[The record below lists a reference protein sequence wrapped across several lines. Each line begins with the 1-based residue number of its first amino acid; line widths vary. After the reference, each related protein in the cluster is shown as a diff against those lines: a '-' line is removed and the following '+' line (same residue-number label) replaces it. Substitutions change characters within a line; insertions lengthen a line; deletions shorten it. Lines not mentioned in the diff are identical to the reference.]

1 MSQPQQTPLHL
12 LTLGALGV
20 VFGDIGTSP
29 LYALKECFHASH
41 GLAITHDN
49 IVGLLSV
56 IFWSITLVVS
66 IKYIAF
72 IMRADNNGE
81 GGIMALLALS
91 LRNKNLSATGRL
103 ALVSI
108 GLFGAALFF
117 GDGIITPAISV
128 LSAVEGLKLVTPVF
142 DPYVIPITI
151 AVLVSLFV
159 IQRYGTSS
167 VGKLFGP
174 IMLLWFSTLGILGI
188 VNIAQFP
195 SVLELVNPF
204 WAVNF
209 LVNHTTVA

>member
-1 MSQPQQTPLHL
+1 MSQAHSQKTPMHL
-12 LTLGALGV
+12 LTLGALGI

-41 GLAITHDN
+41 GLAITHNN
-49 IVGLLSV
+49 ILGLLSV

-91 LRNKNLSATGRL
+91 LRNQNIRPWQRMT
-103 ALVSI
+103 LVSI

-128 LSAVEGLKLVTPVF
+128 LSAVEGLKLITPVF
-142 DPYVIPITI
+142 DAYILPITI
-151 AVLVSLFV
+151 TILIFLFV
-159 IQRYGTSS
+159 IQRHGTSS

-174 IMLLWFSTLGILGI
+174 VMLLWFSTLGILG
-188 VNIAQFP
+188 VMNISQYPA
-195 SVLELVNPF
+195 VLHLVNPF
-204 WAVNF
+204 
-209 LVNHTTVA
+209 LDYL

>member
-1 MSQPQQTPLHL
+1 MSQAHSQKTPMHL
-12 LTLGALGV
+12 LTLGALGI

-49 IVGLLSV
+49 ILGLLSV

-66 IKYIAF
+66 IKYVAF

-91 LRNKNLSATGRL
+91 LRNQNIRPWQRMT
-103 ALVSI
+103 LVSI

-128 LSAVEGLKLVTPVF
+128 LSAVEGLKLITPVF
-142 DPYVIPITI
+142 DAYILPITI
-151 AVLVSLFV
+151 A
-159 IQRYGTSS
+159 Y
-167 VGKLFGP
+167 
-174 IMLLWFSTLGILGI
+174 
-188 VNIAQFP
+188 
-195 SVLELVNPF
+195 
-204 WAVNF
+204 
-209 LVNHTTVA
+209 

>member
-1 MSQPQQTPLHL
+1 MNNPDSAKTPIQI

-41 GLAITHDN
+41 GLAITHEN
-49 IVGLLSV
+49 VLGLLSI

-91 LRNKNLSATGRL
+91 LRHKNISPWQRL

-108 GLFGAALFF
+108 GLFGAALPFPA
-117 GDGIITPAISV
+117 GSAAAGPPDHTLII
-128 LSAVEGLKLVTPVF
+128 
-142 DPYVIPITI
+142 
-151 AVLVSLFV
+151 
-159 IQRYGTSS
+159 
-167 VGKLFGP
+167 
-174 IMLLWFSTLGILGI
+174 
-188 VNIAQFP
+188 
-195 SVLELVNPF
+195 
-204 WAVNF
+204 
-209 LVNHTTVA
+209 

>member
-1 MSQPQQTPLHL
+1 MPNSVQRRTFWEEQIFMQTENTQHTPMSA

-41 GLAITHDN
+41 GIAITEN
-49 IVGLLSV
+49 NVLGILSL
-56 IFWSITLVVS
+56 IFWSLTIVVS
-66 IKYIAF
+66 IKYVAF

-91 LRNKNLSATGRL
+91 LRNKTTSLWQRTF
-103 ALVSI
+103 LVAI

-128 LSAVEGLKLVTPVF
+128 LSAVEGLKTITPVF
-142 DPYVIPITI
+142 DAYVLPITI
-151 AVLVSLFV
+151 AILISLFM
-159 IQRYGTSS
+159 IQRHGTGS

-174 IMLLWFSTLGILGI
+174 IMILWFSLITDCTE
-188 VNIAQFP
+188 
-195 SVLELVNPF
+195 S
-204 WAVNF
+204 F
-209 LVNHTTVA
+209 LFLR